1 MILRIVPAAL
11 ALCCAAAAT
20 AQTIEAPPAAQ
31 ARIDRVAGL
40 YDGGQME
47 IAALLELGRDG
58 RYRYQLSY
66 GAVDER
72 SAGTWVLENDAVVLI
87 SDPFK
92 APSFEIAAEDAQ
104 DGNLAVRMAST
115 NGIDP
120 QYFAVSFV
128 RASGTMGIEHMGAQ
142 GITIPRS
149 EDPIVSLTPLLPILD
164 LIGPVF
170 QVPVSGSALRIAFA
184 PNDLGFV
191 GFDNE
196 RLNRVTDTYDLVRH
210 GRTLRFRKV
219 DQGE

>member
-1 MILRIVPAAL
+1 MILRIVSAAL
-11 ALCCAAAAT
+11 ALCCAAVST
-20 AQTIEAPPAAQ
+20 AQTIAPTASQ
-31 ARIDRVAGL
+31 TQVDRVAGL

-72 SAGTWVLENDAVVLI
+72 SAGTWTLENDSVVLT
-87 SDPFK
+87 SDVFR
-92 APSFEIAAEDAQ
+92 APRFEITTEDVQ
-104 DGNLAVRMAST
+104 DGSLAVRMAST

-142 GITIPRS
+142 GIAIPRS
-149 EDPIVSLTPLLPILD
+149 DDPIISLTPLLPILD
-164 LIGPVF
+164 LRGPVF
-170 QVPVSGSALRIAFA
+170 QVPASGTSLRIAFA

-196 RLNRVTDTYDLVRH
+196 RLNRVTDTYDLPRH

-219 DQGE
+219 DGAQ